1 MASTHVQLEV
11 EDWVRREWL
20 LDHYGVRFSRERV
33 SLSPGGV
40 FDFDAVSDDG
50 EIVATISTSS
60 SHTSSGKLGVGK
72 MMKIRSDAFFL
83 LLAGAATKALV
94 FTEEDMFEQWMAER
108 TKGRIPS
115 SIELLWARIPKE
127 LNDKLAA
134 ARGIASKEVRPR

>member
-127 LNDKLAA
+127 LNDKLVA